1 MKKREET
8 KLQELSS
15 KAMEFKA
22 IQAQAE
28 SVSFV
33 IFFTETPGSHQF
45 DFQFKRRY

>member
-15 KAMEFKA
+15 KATEFKT

-28 SVSFV
+28 SVSLVALFASSLKLTLFL
-33 IFFTETPGSHQF
+33 II
-45 DFQFKRRY
+45 